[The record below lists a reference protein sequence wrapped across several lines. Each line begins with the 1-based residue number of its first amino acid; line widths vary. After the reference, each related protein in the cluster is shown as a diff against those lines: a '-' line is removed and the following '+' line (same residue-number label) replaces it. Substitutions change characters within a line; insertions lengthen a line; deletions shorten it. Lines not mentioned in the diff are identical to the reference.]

1 MSVKCQMVV
10 DAIDKIAPQYLAE
23 GWDNVGLLLGNPSQ
37 PISKILVAL
46 DVTQAVADFAAEHK
60 VDMIISHH
68 PIIFKGLKN
77 LRTDLPHGRVL
88 ATLIKADIAVYSAHT
103 NLDISSGG
111 INDILAAKL
120 ELINTIPLTTS
131 NADKLIKLVVFVP
144 EDHLESVRT
153 AVTNAGAGHIG
164 NYSHCSFHTNG
175 TGTFLPLLN
184 SKPFIGEQGSLEQ
197 TSEVRL
203 ETIMPE
209 SISRKVL
216 KSMLKAHPYEEAA
229 FDLYPLLNQ
238 GSSLGLGR
246 IGYLPVAQTLDQ
258 LVNMVKN
265 RLGTSSVNVVGNGD
279 RVIAKVAVCGGS
291 GADLINKSVF
301 AGADVLITGDVKYH
315 EAQDAAAAGIAIID
329 AGHFATEVIIVDYL
343 AQYLSDRAYEGK
355 WNIEVKADNI
365 SKDVF
370 RRC

>member
-1 MSVKCQMVV
+1 MSVKCQVV
-10 DAIDKIAPQYLAE
+10 IDAIDKIAPQYLAE

-37 PISKILVAL
+37 LISKILVAL
-46 DVTQAVADFAAEHK
+46 DITQAVADFAVEHK

-68 PIIFKGLKN
+68 PLIFKGLKN

-120 ELINTIPLTTS
+120 ELINTSPLTTS
-131 NADKLIKLVVFVP
+131 NTDKLIKLVVFVP
-144 EDHLESVRT
+144 EGYLEAVRT
-153 AVTNAGAGHIG
+153 AITNAGAGHIG

-175 TGTFLPLLN
+175 TGTFLPLSN

-209 SISRKVL
+209 SISHKVL
-216 KSMLKAHPYEEAA
+216 KAMLKAHPYEETA

-258 LVNMVKN
+258 LTNMVKN

-279 RVIAKVAVCGGS
+279 RVISKVAVCGGS
-291 GADLINKSVF
+291 GADLINKAVF
-301 AGADVLITGDVKYH
+301 TGADVLITGDIKYH

-343 AQYLSDRAYEGK
+343 AQYLNDYAYEGK